1 MFVTSKALYVLVQ
14 MEKVLV
20 LTLVVAVKECT
31 STNEAWP
38 DTSATSAAPNS
49 SSLALSVLTGP
60 NNAAISTLTQHSD
73 TALSHYRDNNS
84 TFKFCNP
91 PPSLPPNLSR
101 MLGVVCIQY

>member
-1 MFVTSKALYVLVQ
+1 

-38 DTSATSAAPNS
+38 ATSATSVAPSS

-60 NNAAISTLTQHSD
+60 NNAVISTLTQH
-73 TALSHYRDNNS
+73 
-84 TFKFCNP
+84 
-91 PPSLPPNLSR
+91 
-101 MLGVVCIQY
+101 